1 MTPSFPICFGSQFD
15 LAKQIQTHLFIISPN
30 NSGSTFLKN
39 VLATSRHT
47 WNLAR
52 EGQHTKGFQ
61 GPSSSNQRLPLLWAA
76 RPEWIERFTEATSF
90 NWSKTRD
97 YWYFQSV
104 ARDSNATVF
113 VEKSPPF
120 LLNVE
125 QLSENFRDA
134 RFLFLLRNPYA
145 VVEGILRRCRK
156 RPRDWFEQLHP
167 VTAAA
172 RHVATCMQKQKENIG
187 QFGIQGTF
195 FTYEQ
200 MCEQTDDVQRQIQKL
215 VPRLDDLQL
224 NQQIAVKG
232 MYDEPLRNMND
243 QQIARLTND
252 EFRLINQVFDDHLHL
267 LRNFGYER
275 QDGASST
282 DSHVA
287 LAG

>member
-1 MTPSFPICFGSQFD
+1 MTRSSTNVFGSQFD
-15 LAKQIQTHLFIISPN
+15 LAEQIQTHLFIISPN

-76 RPEWIERFTEATSF
+76 RPEWIERFTDATSF
-90 NWSKTRD
+90 NWAKTRD
-97 YWYFQSV
+97 YWYFQSF

-120 LLNVE
+120 LLNVA
-125 QLSENFRDA
+125 QLSEHFRDA

-167 VTAAA
+167 ATAAA
-172 RHVATCMQKQKENIG
+172 RHVATCMQKQKENIER
-187 QFGIQGTF
+187 FGTQGTF

-200 MCEQTDDVQRQIQKL
+200 MCEQANDVQGQIQKL
-215 VPRLDDLQL
+215 VPRLDDLRL
-224 NQQIAVKG
+224 NQQVSVKG
-232 MYDEPLRNMND
+232 MYDEPLRNMNG
-243 QQIARLTND
+243 QQISRLTVD
-252 EFRLINQVFDDHLHL
+252 EFRLINQVFDGHQDL
-267 LRNFGYER
+267 LRGFGYER
-275 QDGASST
+275 QDCVRSADSQAAIAS
-282 DSHVA
+282 
-287 LAG
+287 

>member
-1 MTPSFPICFGSQFD
+1 MTSSTRFFGSQFD
-15 LAKQIQTHLFIISPN
+15 LSEQVQTHLFVISPN

-61 GPSSSNQRLPLLWAA
+61 GPSSRSERLPLLWAA
-76 RPEWIERFTEATSF
+76 RPEWIERFTDTTKF

-104 ARDSNATVF
+104 AHDSNATVF

-145 VVEGILRRCRK
+145 VAEGILRRCRK

-167 VTAAA
+167 VTATAC
-172 RHVATCMQKQKENIG
+172 HVARCMQKQKENIEL
-187 QFGIQGTF
+187 FENQGTF

-200 MCEQTDDVQRQIQKL
+200 MCEQTDDVQRKIQKL
-215 VPRLDDLQL
+215 VPQLDDLQL
-224 NQQIAVKG
+224 NQQI
-232 MYDEPLRNMND
+232 
-243 QQIARLTND
+243 
-252 EFRLINQVFDDHLHL
+252 NQVFDEHQEL
-267 LRNFGYER
+267 LSSFGYER
-275 QDGASST
+275 QDSSQST
-282 DSHVA
+282 DSN
-287 LAG
+287 LAAAG